1 MERSILRGVP
11 RRAERTAT
19 PRVPGSVVV
28 GESALT
34 TRDLGAGAGR
44 PSTFPTPAESLG
56 VTYRRIVVALAL
68 AGAGACEQWKAPS
81 RIKALEARVDK
92 LTAALE
98 GSGAGSEGAGSGSDA
113 ADHGG
118 SNADAHAGADAHAKK
133 VDAHAKKAD
142 AHAPAGAHAPP
153 ATLAP
158 AKEVLAP
165 AKEETGA
172 SVPHATNAHS
182 PWAYDGTS
190 GPAEWGH
197 LDPAWSTC
205 GTGKAQSPV
214 EITPKA
220 PTASAIVFDYKPTPA
235 RVIASGQALQVNFAP
250 GSSISIDDHRYALIE
265 FHVHTPS
272 EHVIAGEHYP
282 MEIQLVHKDAE
293 GKLAVIGVMY
303 DQGASSKAL
312 SPVWSKWPAKH
323 DVETKLGKALD
334 PSQLLPENR
343 TVFRYQ
349 GSLTTPPCSEGVV
362 WNVMRRPMTD
372 SRASI
377 DLLKQHLHANA
388 RPPQELNG
396 REVL

>member
-11 RRAERTAT
+11 RGAGRSGT
-19 PRVPGSVVV
+19 PHVPGAIVV

-34 TRDLGAGAGR
+34 TRDPGALAGR
-44 PSTFPTPAESLG
+44 PSTFPAPAECPG

-68 AGAGACEQWKAPS
+68 AGTGACEQWKAPS
-81 RIKALEARVDK
+81 RIRALEARVDK

-98 GSGAGSEGAGSGSDA
+98 GSGAGSEGTGSGSDA
-113 ADHGG
+113 AG
-118 SNADAHAGADAHAKK
+118 SDADGHAGSDADAAPDGHAKNADAG
-133 VDAHAKKAD
+133 AKKAD
-142 AHAPAGAHAPP
+142 AHAPATHA
-153 ATLAP
+153 A

-235 RVIASGQALQVNFAP
+235 RVIASGQALQVKFAP